1 MTGFAGA
8 VIKAFLRCIHL
19 YPIASGIVTQQVSDI
34 VLIIF
39 SIVPQTHPSAL
50 HHLYYTNSRKAWH
63 MSSCERDIS
72 NGEHNIS
79 ATVNERVTVCVL
91 ALHTE
96 AWHCR

>member
-1 MTGFAGA
+1 
-8 VIKAFLRCIHL
+8 
-19 YPIASGIVTQQVSDI
+19 
-34 VLIIF
+34 
-39 SIVPQTHPSAL
+39 
-50 HHLYYTNSRKAWH
+50 

-96 AWHCR
+96 ACHGIVGNRGQYLSPTN